1 MKIEQTMET
10 FCRIINRKTRVNIR
24 VHLAERLCGYD
35 LVQLSH
41 CLEQENCP
49 AGQHCEFIKQEE
61 EKAVDQLIQDYYEQ
75 LKLRDEI
82 RERLKDSNQ

>member
-1 MKIEQTMET
+1 VKIEQTIET
-10 FCRIINRKTRVNIR
+10 FCRVIDKKARVHIR

-35 LVQLSH
+35 LVQISH

-61 EKAVDQLIQDYYEQ
+61 EKAVDQLIQDNYAQ

-82 RERLKDSNQ
+82 RERMKDSNQ